1 VYCSRDHTRAAR
13 SSGWCCG
20 RWVTCRYFFVRKVL
34 LFKYSY
40 AFIGLPGQAL
50 SADDRMYRAATT
62 ACLSA
67 IVVMQVMNV
76 HLCRTRRRSVFSERL
91 SGNPL
96 ITAGIV
102 VELILIVLIDYT
114 PAGNAVFGTAPLP
127 LSVWAFVV
135 PFAIGM
141 LGLEEVRKAVVRRRA
156 TGAQVT
162 T

>member
-1 VYCSRDHTRAAR
+1 
-13 SSGWCCG
+13 
-20 RWVTCRYFFVRKVL
+20 VRKVL

-127 LSVWAFVV
+127 LSVWGAFVV